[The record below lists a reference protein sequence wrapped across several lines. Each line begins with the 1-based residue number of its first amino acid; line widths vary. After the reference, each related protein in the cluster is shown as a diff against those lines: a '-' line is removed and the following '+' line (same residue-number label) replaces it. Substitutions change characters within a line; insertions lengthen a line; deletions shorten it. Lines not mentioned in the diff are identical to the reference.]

1 MQQMPQACT
10 SLLRALNDFLH
21 PRTHVVI
28 RHRDAAEETAW
39 RAALAGSGRIDA
51 YVVPDRVG
59 DQAGILGLPKYLPG
73 GVAYICQG
81 THCLPPVEGAPLFA
95 LALRRMNR

>member
-1 MQQMPQACT
+1 MPQACA

-28 RHRDAAEETAW
+28 RHRSADEEAAW
-39 RAALAGSGRIDA
+39 RAALAGSDQIDA

-59 DQAGILGLPKYLPG
+59 DQAGTLGFPKYLPG
-73 GVAYICQG
+73 GAAYICQG
-81 THCLPPVEGAPLFA
+81 THCLPPVEGAPLLA
-95 LALRRMNR
+95 LALRRILR